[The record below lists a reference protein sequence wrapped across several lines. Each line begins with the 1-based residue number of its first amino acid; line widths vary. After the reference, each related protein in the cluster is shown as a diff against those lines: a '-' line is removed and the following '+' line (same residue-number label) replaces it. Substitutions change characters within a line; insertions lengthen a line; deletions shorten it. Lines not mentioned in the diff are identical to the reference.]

1 MKRGVLRVIVRS
13 CSAVLGHSLW
23 KASEVDSDQTLHV
36 YIVKHDPFGPAKVV
50 VGVSIALH
58 ALLLAL
64 SRDLP
69 SKTKSR
75 PHEALA
81 QPAIHDRP
89 QHEN

>member
-1 MKRGVLRVIVRS
+1 M
-13 CSAVLGHSLW
+13 GHSLG

-64 SRDLP
+64 SRHLS

-75 PHEALA
+75 PPTRPRASLS
-81 QPAIHDRP
+81 QPEMTRHSMKLVIKTSK
-89 QHEN
+89 